1 MKRVMILS
9 GVCLFLC
16 AGLLIWG
23 FAGTGAPQAQGE
35 PMAVLLLVADDT
47 GSFPMQLKKGLQEAV
62 QALGGRLDAETLTGV
77 PLDAPDDAF
86 LPYDA
91 VYLLMPAP
99 KALLDR
105 LSDLSIPAILLNNE
119 IRGENGVIFG
129 EEEGARQLGLL
140 ALRQQKS
147 GSLHILVD
155 QADPRQAL
163 RLKGVMA
170 ALEGR
175 EALLHQPDSV
185 QPEQLQDAACVL
197 ALSGRAMEQTAA
209 WKATGELPGGLPLYG
224 FEGEDSRV
232 RLMEEGLVQAVAAGS
247 PYAMGYAAG
256 EMLKLMQHGQLKPS
270 VSLVS
275 LRLVTPET
283 LYEAGNVKE
292 MFPLLQ

>member
-1 MKRVMILS
+1 VKRVMTLS
-9 GVCLFLC
+9 VVCLLAC

-23 FAGTGAPQAQGE
+23 FANSTAQQPQGDIPE
-35 PMAVLLLVADDT
+35 VLLLVADDT

-62 QALGGRLDAETLTGV
+62 QSLGGRLSVETLAAV
-77 PLDAPDDAF
+77 PPNAPDEAF

-91 VYLLMPAP
+91 VYLLTADP

-105 LSDLSIPAILLNNE
+105 LSGLAIPAILLNEE

-129 EEEGARQLGLL
+129 EEEGALQLGLM
-140 ALRQQKS
+140 ALGQKYS

-155 QADPRQAL
+155 QDDPRQSL
-163 RLKGVMA
+163 RLKGLMTA
-170 ALEGR
+170 FEGH
-175 EALLHQPDSV
+175 EMLLHAPGSV
-185 QPEQLQDAACVL
+185 QPKQLQNAVCIF
-197 ALSGRAMEQTAA
+197 ALSGRMMEQAAA
-209 WKATGELPGGLPLYG
+209 WKAAGVLPLNLPLYG

-232 RLMEEGLVQAVAAGS
+232 RLMEEGLVQAVAVSS
-247 PYAMGYAAG
+247 PYAMGYTAG
-256 EMLKLMQHGQLKPS
+256 NMLRLMQNGELKPS

-283 LYEAGNVKE
+283 LYDADNVKE